1 MREARVTLD
10 DREFATMGIADLVA
24 LFRGA
29 GIRDVDAV
37 ACRGTGAVVEVAVA
51 EPVPEDRLS
60 ALDCVDH
67 WERVG
72 GARDA
77 VRYVVSFTAPALPDS
92 LAGETDDL
100 LGTCDPEVGDDA
112 AVLSLVGAQE
122 TIAAAIREYE
132 SAGVSPDLER
142 LGAYEGGAGPLDD
155 LTDRQR
161 EVLRTAYEQ
170 GYFEVPRAATT
181 DDVAAALDLDSS
193 TVTEH
198 LQRAERN
205 LLAHHL

>member
-1 MREARVTLD
+1 MTLD

-24 LFRGA
+24 LFRDA
-29 GIRDVDAV
+29 GIRDFEAV

-51 EPVPEDRLS
+51 DPVPEDRLS

-67 WERVG
+67 WERLG
-72 GARDA
+72 GARDTA
-77 VRYVVSFTAPALPDS
+77 RYVVSFTAPALPDS

-112 AVLSLVGAQE
+112 VVLSLVGAQE

-142 LGAYEGGAGPLDD
+142 LGAYEGPAQPLDD
-155 LTDRQR
+155 LTDCQR

-170 GYFEVPRAATT
+170 GYFEVPREATT
-181 DDVAAALDLDSS
+181 EDVAIELGVDAS